1 LHRLDLLRRRSVVMK
16 NNKPK
21 EPANYPP
28 LVVGTGKVPPAQ
40 ALPPATST
48 EVAEGRK
55 ASGLVAS
62 NSNTDRT
69 QEARADGKQ
78 GTRPHAWN
86 TYLVLGTLSAFGFF
100 LLSGGEHGILYD
112 LFYDLVGTSAVAAIL
127 AGVWINR
134 PKHPL
139 PWYLFASGQLMFVA
153 GDLTLNVYEN
163 LLHIE
168 APFPSVSDLFWLSA
182 YPILTAGLVLL
193 IRSRAPGRDWDSLID
208 AAIVATGMGVLSWV
222 FLINPYVDDLTLS
235 LLERFISMGYPLMDI
250 LLLAVA
256 ARLAVA
262 PGAHTPAYRLFG
274 LSLIC
279 LLIADTIYAKMLI
292 DGTYYTGSLPDLGF
306 LLSYVFWGAAA
317 LHPTMRTL
325 SELAP
330 DRRMQVSR
338 TRLALLAGA
347 SLTAPLVLGVQA
359 MRGATVGVP
368 VIVGGS
374 VVLFLFVFARMVGLL
389 RNYERAIDRERI
401 LSKAGS
407 ALVAASN
414 RESIY
419 EATVGAALELAG
431 NTSQTRA
438 SIVIGSAEMM
448 VVATA
453 AGDRA
458 AEAHGAQLKP
468 RELPDSVRSGILEE
482 QIAVAERVDPAELRE
497 ALGFEPKA
505 GAVLASPLLVQEEF
519 SIALLID
526 SDSTLAEALV
536 DGLEAL
542 GSQVVLSLES
552 VALAED
558 LHQRQSEAR
567 FRSLIQNA
575 SDLILILS
583 SDGDL
588 RYVSPSIQRI
598 LGRTPEEVID
608 TTVSDWVHPDDK
620 FRMLDALS
628 RCLEASELTPMTELR
643 LAHSDGSWRYVEL
656 IGNNLLDE
664 PTVSGLVFNARD
676 ITERKRAKAKLQEAE
691 AKYRSLVEQIPTVI
705 YMDDV
710 DETNSALYR
719 SPFIREMLGY
729 TPEELVSGSV
739 SWQDLLH
746 AEDRE
751 LVLAENARTNKSGKP
766 FKIEY
771 RLIHRDGRVVW
782 VRDEA
787 MLIRDD
793 AGEPLYWQGVFI
805 DITERKELE
814 AQLVHQAFHD
824 PLTGL
829 PNRVLFMDRLGQ
841 GLARTA
847 RHGHR
852 IAILFLDLDNFKVIN
867 DSLGHKAGDQLLVA
881 VADRLLA
888 CVRPGDTVARFGGDE
903 FTLLLEYVS
912 DSQEPA
918 RVAERVSEEL
928 HVTFNIEGHEVVV
941 TTSIG
946 ISLGASGYDEP
957 EDLLRNAD
965 VAMYEAKNKGRARHE
980 LFNSDMDARAR
991 ERLQLEGETRHA
1003 VSEGEFRVYY
1013 QPVVKLDTGKII
1025 EVEALVRWEHPRHG
1039 LLSPDNFIPL
1049 AEETGLI
1056 VPIGQ
1061 RVLEDACRQVR
1072 SWQKH
1077 TGVRGLVLSVNLSP
1091 KQLQYPELVE
1101 DVSQILSRTELDPRY
1116 LKLEITERLM
1126 MDDAESSIVI
1136 LRKLRDMGVQIA
1148 IDDFGTGYSSLS
1160 YLKRFPVNVLKID
1173 RSFVEGLGRVSE
1185 DTAIV
1190 RATIAFAR
1198 SLGMSVTAEGIE
1210 TAEQLTYVRAL
1221 GCDLGQGYYL
1231 SRPLPS
1237 DAAGELLCGGGIPS
1251 AGQEEWAISDVT
1263 RR

>member
-1 LHRLDLLRRRSVVMK
+1 MTND
-16 NNKPK
+16 KPK
-21 EPANYPP
+21 EPAANPP
-28 LVVGTGKVPPAQ
+28 VVVGTDEAPLARTSPS
-40 ALPPATST
+40 ATSAG
-48 EVAEGRK
+48 VAGKKAEGP
-55 ASGLVAS
+55 VATS
-62 NSNTDRT
+62 SETDRT
-69 QEARADGKQ
+69 REAREDGKHE
-78 GTRPHAWN
+78 TRPHAWN

-100 LLSGGEHGILYD
+100 LLSGVEDRILHD
-112 LFYDLVGTSAVAAIL
+112 LFYDFVGTSAVAAIL

-134 PKHPL
+134 PERPL
-139 PWYLFASGQLMFVA
+139 PWYLFALGQLMFVA
-153 GDLTLNVYEN
+153 GDLTLNFYEN
-163 LLHIE
+163 VLHIE
-168 APFPSVSDLFWLSA
+168 APFPSMSDVFWLSG

-193 IRSRAPGRDWDSLID
+193 IRSRAPGRDWASLID
-208 AAIVATGMGVLSWV
+208 AAILATGMGVLSWV
-222 FLINPYVDDLTLS
+222 FLMNPYADDLTLS
-235 LLERFISMGYPLMDI
+235 LLERSISIGYPLMDI

-262 PGAHTPAYRLFG
+262 PGARTPAYRLLG
-274 LSLIC
+274 LSLIY
-279 LLIADTIYAKMLI
+279 LLIADTLYAKMLL
-292 DGTYYTGSLPDLGF
+292 DGTYYTGSLPDLWF

-325 SELAP
+325 SEPAP
-330 DRRMQVSR
+330 DRRIHVSR
-338 TRLALLAGA
+338 ARLALLAGA
-347 SLTAPLVLGVQA
+347 SLTAPVVRGIQA
-359 MRGATVGVP
+359 VRGETVDVP

-374 VVLFLFVFARMVGLL
+374 VVLFLLVFARMFGLL
-389 RNYERAIDRERI
+389 RNYERAMDRERI

-407 ALVAASN
+407 ALVAAPD
-414 RESIY
+414 RERIY
-419 EATVGAALELAG
+419 EAAVSAALELAG

-438 SIVIGSAEMM
+438 SIVIGSAEKM

-453 AGDRA
+453 AGNRA
-458 AEAHGAQLKP
+458 AHAQGHQLKP
-468 RELPDSVRSGILEE
+468 RELPHSLRSGLLEGHT
-482 QIAVAERVDPAELRE
+482 AVAEHVDPAEMRE

-505 GAVLASPLLVQEEF
+505 GAVLASPLLVQEGF
-519 SIALLID
+519 STALLID
-526 SDSTLAEALV
+526 CDSTLDDELG

-542 GSQVVLSLES
+542 SSHVALALES

-575 SDLILILS
+575 SDLILILGP
-583 SDGDL
+583 DGDL

-598 LGRTPEEVID
+598 LGRTPEQVID
-608 TTVSDWVHPDDK
+608 TTVSDWTHPDDK
-620 FRMLDALS
+620 VRMLDTLS
-628 RCLEASELTPMTELR
+628 KCLEAPGLTPMAELR
-643 LAHSDGSWRYVEL
+643 LAHADGSWRYVEL
-656 IGNNLLDE
+656 LGNNLLDE

-676 ITERKRAKAKLQEAE
+676 ITERKRAEAKLQEAE
-691 AKYRSLVEQIPTVI
+691 AKYRSLVEQIPAVI
-705 YMDDV
+705 YMDSA
-710 DETNSALYR
+710 DEANSALYR

-729 TPEELVSGSV
+729 TPEEFHSGSV
-739 SWQDLLH
+739 CWQDLLH
-746 AEDRE
+746 PEDGERV
-751 LVLAENARTNKSGKP
+751 LVENARTNGTGEP
-766 FKIEY
+766 FRIEY

-787 MLIRDD
+787 LLIRDD
-793 AGEPLYWQGVFI
+793 AGEPLYWQGIFM

-829 PNRVLFMDRLGQ
+829 PNRALFMDRLGQ

-847 RHGHR
+847 RHGRR
-852 IAILFLDLDNFKVIN
+852 IAILFLDLDNFKVVN

-888 CVRPGDTVARFGGDE
+888 CMRPGDTVARLGGDE
-903 FTLLLEYVS
+903 FTLLLEYVA
-912 DSQEPA
+912 DTQEPT
-918 RVAERVSEEL
+918 RVAERISEKLEAP
-928 HVTFNIEGHEVVV
+928 FNIEGHEVFV

-946 ISLGASGYDEP
+946 ISLGASGYDKP

-980 LFNSDMDARAR
+980 VFNAGMDARAR
-991 ERLQLEGETRHA
+991 ERLQLDAETRRA
-1003 VSEGEFRVYY
+1003 VSEGGLRVYY
-1013 QPVVKLDTGKII
+1013 QPLVKLDTGKIA
-1025 EVEALVRWEHPRHG
+1025 EVEALVRWEHPRRG

-1049 AEETGLI
+1049 AEETGLV

-1061 RVLEDACRQVR
+1061 WVLEDACRQVR
-1072 SWQKH
+1072 SWQEH
-1077 TGVRGLVLSVNLSP
+1077 NGARGLTLSVNLSP

-1101 DVSQILSRTELDPRY
+1101 DVSQILTRTGLDARY
-1116 LKLEITERLM
+1116 LQLEITERM
-1126 MDDAESSIVI
+1126 VMDDAESNIAI
-1136 LRKLRDMGVQIA
+1136 LRKLRDMGIRVA
-1148 IDDFGTGYSSLS
+1148 LDDFGTGYSSLS
-1160 YLKRFPVNVLKID
+1160 YLKRFPVDVLKID

-1198 SLGMSVTAEGIE
+1198 SLGISVIAEGIE
-1210 TAEQLTYVRAL
+1210 TPEQLTYVRAL

-1237 DAAGELLCGGGIPS
+1237 DTAGELLSGGSLPS
-1251 AGQEEWAISDVT
+1251 VGQDEWAISDVT